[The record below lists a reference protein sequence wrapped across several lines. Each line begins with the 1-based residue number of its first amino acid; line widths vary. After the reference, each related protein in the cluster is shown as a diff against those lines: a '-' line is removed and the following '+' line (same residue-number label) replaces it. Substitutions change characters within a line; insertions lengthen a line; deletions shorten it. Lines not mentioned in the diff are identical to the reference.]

1 MVAIVLATEVH
12 IQLPVSCG
20 LECIVSTV
28 GEEVM
33 HTLRMKAKLKQT
45 RKTKCFT
52 VFFNAKLYIILCK
65 VEPWEIWQA
74 FFCSHTLYHNDLS
87 LE

>member
-1 MVAIVLATEVH
+1 VVAIVLATEVH

-20 LECIVSTV
+20 LECIVSIV

-52 VFFNAKLYIILCK
+52 VSFNAKLYIILCK
-65 VEPWEIWQA
+65 VEPGKYGRL
-74 FFCSHTLYHNDLS
+74 SSVVTLFTTMT
-87 LE
+87 